1 MQCIQEVSRRFM
13 FIEGVRSS
21 TLLMRND
28 NYLNYDYFFF
38 TSSQSALHFSN
49 PRIEIN
55 QTMLHVLAIMRLSA
69 LFRMNQ
75 CDFKR

>member
-1 MQCIQEVSRRFM
+1 MI
-13 FIEGVRSS
+13 I
-21 TLLMRND
+21 
-28 NYLNYDYFFF
+28 FF